1 MEPEIGNFHGPLF
14 KLAFKHIYEINIG
27 ISKTQLTSLDSEE
40 IPDDINIHKKI
51 WGKNADEVEYG
62 GKKERKGKK
71 DKDKTEQD
79 DRCLFC
85 DSRID
90 EFGYCACGSA
100 SG

>member
-1 MEPEIGNFHGPLF
+1 MDIAGLWT
-14 KLAFKHIYEINIG
+14 FKHIYEINIG
-27 ISKTQLTSLDSEE
+27 KSKTQLTSLDSEE

-62 GKKERKGKK
+62 GKKGREGKR
-71 DKDKTEQD
+71 DEDKTEQD
-79 DRCLFC
+79 DSCLFC